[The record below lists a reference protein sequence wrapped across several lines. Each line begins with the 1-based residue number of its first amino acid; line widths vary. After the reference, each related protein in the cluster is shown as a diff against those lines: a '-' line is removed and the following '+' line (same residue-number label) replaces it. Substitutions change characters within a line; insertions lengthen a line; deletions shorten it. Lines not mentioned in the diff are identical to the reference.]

1 MSDSKQYRLARRIRL
16 TGRVIGL
23 VAAGFSLVFLVAQAI
38 GGAITED
45 STGDVIAGILL
56 AILIAIALAGCIL
69 SWWRE
74 RLAAILLV
82 LVAIGLGIHIGIYA
96 GRNHFLAWSM
106 IGLPYLAAGGLLF
119 YAWWLERKG
128 ENEV

>member
-1 MSDSKQYRLARRIRL
+1 MSDNKQHRLARRARL
-16 TGRVIGL
+16 IGRVIGL
-23 VAAGFSLVFLVAQAI
+23 VAAGFALVFLVAQAI

-45 STGDVIAGILL
+45 SAGDAIAGVLL

-82 LVAIGLGIHIGIYA
+82 LVAIGLGIHIGVYA
-96 GRNHFLAWSM
+96 GRNHFLAWSI
-106 IGLPYLAAGGLLF
+106 IGLPYLTAGGLLL